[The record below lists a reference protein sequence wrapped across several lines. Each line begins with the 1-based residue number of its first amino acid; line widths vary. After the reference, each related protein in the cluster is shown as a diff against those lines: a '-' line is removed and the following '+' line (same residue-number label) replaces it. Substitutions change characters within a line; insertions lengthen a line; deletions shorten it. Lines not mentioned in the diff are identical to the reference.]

1 LPAATAPMDDV
12 AATMARLEAR
22 IGEAPSSAAALVLY
36 SLVKTVSTGRGQY
49 LFLLNKLRDLG
60 PEDRGLAYA
69 VMEAVA
75 TGANESPAWREGV
88 ARLDALVAGRA
99 AGG

>member
-1 LPAATAPMDDV
+1 MNDAV
-12 AATMARLEAR
+12 AVLARLESR
-22 IGEAPSSAAALVLY
+22 IAAAPASAPALILY

-49 LFLLNKLRDLG
+49 LFLLNKLRDL
-60 PEDRGLAYA
+60 PAEDRRLAYD

-75 TGANESPAWREGV
+75 TGANETPAWAEGV
-88 ARLDALVAGRA
+88 ARLDALVSGRA